1 MSRILKIG
9 MAQLNP
15 IIGDIEGNVAK
26 IVENIRAA
34 CARQIELLIFPEMTI
49 TGYLPQDLLFN
60 RQFIRDNLAGLT
72 RVAQQVPAEMVA
84 IVGFADRNAG
94 NIYNAAALIQ
104 NGAVIGKRY
113 KTLLPNYDVFD
124 EKRYFVSS
132 ESNPPVLV
140 NLNGKSFLLGVEIC
154 EDLWDADSRI
164 KITEQLAADGAELIV
179 NLSASPFEY
188 NKREVRRKLI
198 HDKVKKIKTPFAL
211 VNQIGGQDEFVFD
224 GNSMMLDA
232 AGQVIG
238 WGQEFLETLTIVD
251 IDLDSG
257 LGQPVEVPDICREE
271 SIFNGLVTGVRDYFR
286 KTGCSEAVLGLSGG
300 IDSALVACIAAAAL
314 GNHHVTGV
322 AMPGTY
328 TAEESNA
335 DARLLAENLGIKFL
349 TLPIKTIA
357 TAYDR
362 ELQEIFQGLPSDIT
376 EENIQSRIRG
386 NLLMALANKFG
397 AYVLS
402 TGNKTELALGYCT
415 LYGDMAGALAVISD
429 LSKLDVY
436 AVARYVNANHSRTT
450 IPERIFQRLPSAE
463 LKPDQ
468 VDPFDYNIVSPL
480 VDDIVV
486 YQKSFDELLESGYDE
501 PLVNDILNRI
511 RLAEYKR
518 RQAAPGL
525 KVTGKAFGVGRRF
538 PIINRYKK

>member
-15 IIGDIEGNVAK
+15 VIGDIEGNVAK
-26 IVENIRAA
+26 IVENIHAA
-34 CARQIELLIFPEMTI
+34 CARQIELVIFPEMTI
-49 TGYLPQDLLFN
+49 TGYIPQDLLFN
-60 RQFIRDNLAGLT
+60 RQFISDNLAGLDS
-72 RVAQQVPAEMVA
+72 VAPHVPAEMLV

-104 NGAVIGKRY
+104 NGSVIGKRY

-124 EKRYFVSS
+124 EKRYFISA
-132 ESNPPVLV
+132 ESNSPVPV
-140 NLNGKSFLLGVEIC
+140 NLHGKSFVLGVEIC

-198 HDKVKKIKTPFAL
+198 HDKVKKIKTPFVL
-211 VNQIGGQDEFVFD
+211 VNQVGGQDEFVFD

-232 AGQVIG
+232 AGQIIG
-238 WGQEFLETLTIVD
+238 WGQEFQETLTVVD
-251 IDLDSG
+251 IDLDTG
-257 LGQPVEVPDICREE
+257 LGKPVKVTDICREE
-271 SIFNGLVTGVRDYFR
+271 SIFNGLVTGVRDYFG

-300 IDSALVACIAAAAL
+300 IDSALVACIAVAAL
-314 GNHHVTGV
+314 GNHYVTGV
-322 AMPGTY
+322 AMPGAY

-335 DARLLAENLGIKFL
+335 DAKQLAENLEIKFL
-349 TLPIKTIA
+349 TLPIETIA
-357 TAYDR
+357 AAYDR
-362 ELQEIFQGLPSDIT
+362 ELQEIFQGLSTDIT

-436 AVARYVNANHSRTT
+436 AVARYVNNTNDRAI
-450 IPERIFQRLPSAE
+450 IPARIFRRAPSAE
-463 LKPDQ
+463 LKANQ
-468 VDPFDYNIVSPL
+468 VDPFDYNIVSLL
-480 VDDIVV
+480 VDEIIVH
-486 YQKSFDELLESGYDE
+486 QKSFDELLASGYDQQ
-501 PLVNDILNRI
+501 LVTDIMNRI

>member
-1 MSRILKIG
+1 LSRILKIG

-15 IIGDIEGNVAK
+15 VIGDIEGNVAK
-26 IVENIRAA
+26 IVENIHAA
-34 CARQIELLIFPEMTI
+34 CARQIELVIFPEMTI
-49 TGYLPQDLLFN
+49 TGYIPQDLLFN
-60 RQFIRDNLAGLT
+60 RQFISDNLAGLDS
-72 RVAQQVPAEMVA
+72 VAPHVPAEMLV

-104 NGAVIGKRY
+104 NGSVIGKRY

-124 EKRYFVSS
+124 EKRYFISA
-132 ESNPPVLV
+132 ESNSPVPV
-140 NLNGKSFLLGVEIC
+140 NLHGKSFVLGVEIC

-198 HDKVKKIKTPFAL
+198 HDKVKKIKTPFVL
-211 VNQIGGQDEFVFD
+211 VNQVGGQDEFVFD

-232 AGQVIG
+232 AGQIIG
-238 WGQEFLETLTIVD
+238 WGQEFQETLTVVD
-251 IDLDSG
+251 IDLDTG
-257 LGQPVEVPDICREE
+257 LGKPVKVTDICREE
-271 SIFNGLVTGVRDYFR
+271 SIFNGLVTGVRDYFG

-300 IDSALVACIAAAAL
+300 IDSALVACIAVAAL
-314 GNHHVTGV
+314 GNHYVTGV
-322 AMPGTY
+322 AMPGAY

-335 DARLLAENLGIKFL
+335 DAKQLAENLEIKFL
-349 TLPIKTIA
+349 TLPIETIA
-357 TAYDR
+357 AAYDR
-362 ELQEIFQGLPSDIT
+362 ELQEIFQGLSTDIT

-436 AVARYVNANHSRTT
+436 AVARYVNNTNDRAI
-450 IPERIFQRLPSAE
+450 IPARIFRRAPSAE
-463 LKPDQ
+463 LKANQ
-468 VDPFDYNIVSPL
+468 VDPFDYNIVSLL
-480 VDDIVV
+480 VDEIIVH
-486 YQKSFDELLESGYDE
+486 QKSFDELLASGYDQQ
-501 PLVNDILNRI
+501 LVTDIMNRI

>member
-1 MSRILKIG
+1 

-15 IIGDIEGNVAK
+15 VIGDIEGNVAK
-26 IVENIRAA
+26 IVENIHAA
-34 CARQIELLIFPEMTI
+34 CARQIELVIFPEMTI
-49 TGYLPQDLLFN
+49 TGYIPQDLLFN
-60 RQFIRDNLAGLT
+60 RQFISDNLAGLDS
-72 RVAQQVPAEMVA
+72 VAPHVPAEMLV

-104 NGAVIGKRY
+104 NGSVIGKRY

-124 EKRYFVSS
+124 EKRYFISA
-132 ESNPPVLV
+132 ESNSPVPV
-140 NLNGKSFLLGVEIC
+140 NLHGKSFVLGVEIC

-198 HDKVKKIKTPFAL
+198 HDKVKKIKTPFVL
-211 VNQIGGQDEFVFD
+211 VNQVGGQDEFVFD

-232 AGQVIG
+232 AGQIIG
-238 WGQEFLETLTIVD
+238 WGQEFQETLTVVD
-251 IDLDSG
+251 IDLDTG
-257 LGQPVEVPDICREE
+257 LGKPVKVTDICREE
-271 SIFNGLVTGVRDYFR
+271 SIFNGLVTGVRDYFG

-300 IDSALVACIAAAAL
+300 IDSALVACIAVAAL
-314 GNHHVTGV
+314 GNHYVTGV
-322 AMPGTY
+322 AMPGAY

-335 DARLLAENLGIKFL
+335 DAKQLAENLEIKFL
-349 TLPIKTIA
+349 TLPIETIA
-357 TAYDR
+357 AAYDR
-362 ELQEIFQGLPSDIT
+362 ELQEIFQGLSTDIT

-436 AVARYVNANHSRTT
+436 AVARYVNNTNDRAI
-450 IPERIFQRLPSAE
+450 IPARIFRRAPSAE
-463 LKPDQ
+463 LKANQ
-468 VDPFDYNIVSPL
+468 VDPFDYNIVSLL
-480 VDDIVV
+480 VDEIIVH
-486 YQKSFDELLESGYDE
+486 QKSFDELLASGYDQQ
-501 PLVNDILNRI
+501 LVTDIMNRI

>member
-1 MSRILKIG
+1 MSRILKTG

-15 IIGDIEGNVAK
+15 VIGDIEGNVAK
-26 IVENIRAA
+26 IVENIHAA

-49 TGYLPQDLLFN
+49 TGYIPQDLLFN
-60 RQFIRDNLAGLT
+60 RQFISDNLAGLDS
-72 RVAQQVPAEMVA
+72 VAPHVPAEMLV

-104 NGAVIGKRY
+104 NGSVIGKRY

-124 EKRYFVSS
+124 EKRYFISA
-132 ESNPPVLV
+132 ESNSPVPV
-140 NLNGKSFLLGVEIC
+140 NLHGKSFVLGVEIC

-198 HDKVKKIKTPFAL
+198 HDKVKKIKTPFVL
-211 VNQIGGQDEFVFD
+211 VNQVGGQDEFVFD

-232 AGQVIG
+232 AGQIIG
-238 WGQEFLETLTIVD
+238 WGQEFQETLTVVD
-251 IDLDSG
+251 IDLDTG
-257 LGQPVEVPDICREE
+257 LGQPVKVTDICREE
-271 SIFNGLVTGVRDYFR
+271 SIFNGLVTGVRDYFG

-300 IDSALVACIAAAAL
+300 IDSALVACIAVAAL

-322 AMPGTY
+322 AMPGAY

-335 DARLLAENLGIKFL
+335 DAKQLAENLGIKFL
-349 TLPIKTIA
+349 TLPIETVA
-357 TAYDR
+357 AAYSR
-362 ELQEIFQGLPSDIT
+362 ELQGIFQGLSSDIT

-436 AVARYVNANHSRTT
+436 AVAHYVNRKHYREI
-450 IPERIFQRLPSAE
+450 IPARIFRRAPSAE
-463 LKPDQ
+463 LKANQ

-480 VDDIVV
+480 VDKIIVH
-486 YQKSFDELLESGYDE
+486 QKSFDELLASGYDQQ
-501 PLVNDILNRI
+501 LVTDIMNRI

>member
-26 IVENIRAA
+26 IIEKIREAQ
-34 CARQIELLIFPEMTI
+34 RLQIELLIFPEMTI

-60 RQFIRDNLAGLT
+60 RQFICDNLAGLNS
-72 RVAQQVPAEMVA
+72 VARHVSAEMIA
-84 IVGFADRNAG
+84 IVGFADQSG
-94 NIYNAAALIQ
+94 TNIYNAAALIQ
-104 NGAVIGKRY
+104 NGSIIAKRY

-124 EKRYFVSS
+124 EKRYFVSA
-132 ESNPPVLV
+132 ESNTPVPV
-140 NLNGKSFLLGVEIC
+140 KINGKSLLLGVEIC
-154 EDLWDADSRI
+154 EDLWDADSKV
-164 KITEQLAADGAELIV
+164 KITEQLAAGGAELIV

-198 HDKVKKIKTPFAL
+198 HDKVTKIKTPFVL

-232 AGQVIG
+232 AGRIIG
-238 WGQEFLETLTIVD
+238 WGDEFQETLTVVD
-251 IDLDSG
+251 INPDSG
-257 LGQPVEVPDICREE
+257 LGQPVAVPNICREE

-286 KTGCSEAVLGLSGG
+286 KTGCNEAILGLSGG
-300 IDSALVACIAAAAL
+300 IDSALVACIAVAAL
-314 GNHHVTGV
+314 GSQHVTGV
-322 AMPGTY
+322 AMPGAY
-328 TAEESNA
+328 TAAESNT

-349 TLPIKTIA
+349 TLPIETVA
-357 TAYDR
+357 AAYDR
-362 ELQEIFQGLPSDIT
+362 ELHGVFRGLPSDIT

-386 NLLMALANKFG
+386 NLLMALANKFR

-436 AVARYVNANHSRTT
+436 AVARYVNNINDRAI
-450 IPERIFQRLPSAE
+450 IPERIFRRAPSAE
-463 LKPDQ
+463 LKAGQ
-468 VDPFDYNIVSPL
+468 VDPFDYEIVSPL
-480 VDDIVV
+480 VDEIIVH
-486 YQKSFDELLESGYDE
+486 QKSFDELLASGYD
-501 PLVNDILNRI
+501 PQLVSDIMNRI

>member
-26 IVENIRAA
+26 IIGKVREAQRL
-34 CARQIELLIFPEMTI
+34 QIELLIFPEMTI

-60 RQFIRDNLAGLT
+60 RQFISDNLAGLDS
-72 RVAQQVPAEMVA
+72 VAPQVPADMLV
-84 IVGFADRNAG
+84 IVGFADQSGR

-104 NGAVIGKRY
+104 NGSIIAKRY

-124 EKRYFVSS
+124 EKRYFVSA
-132 ESNPPVLV
+132 ESNDPVPV
-140 NLNGKSFLLGVEIC
+140 TVNGKSLLLGVEIC
-154 EDLWDADSRI
+154 EDLWDADSRV
-164 KITEQLAADGAELIV
+164 KITEQLAAGGAELIV

-198 HDKVKKIKTPFAL
+198 HDKVTKIKTPFVL

-232 AGQVIG
+232 AGRIVG
-238 WGQEFLETLTIVD
+238 WGGEFQETLAVVD
-251 IDLDSG
+251 INLDTG
-257 LGQPVEVPDICREE
+257 LGQPVAVPDICREE
-271 SIFNGLVTGVRDYFR
+271 SIFNGLVTGVRDYFQ

-300 IDSALVACIAAAAL
+300 IDSALVACIASAAL
-314 GNHHVTGV
+314 GNQHVTGV
-322 AMPGTY
+322 AMPGAY
-328 TAEESNA
+328 TAAESNT
-335 DARLLAENLGIKFL
+335 DAKLLAENLGIKFL
-349 TLPIKTIA
+349 TLPIDTIA
-357 TAYDR
+357 AAYDR
-362 ELQEIFQGLPSDIT
+362 ELQGIFKGLPSDIT

-429 LSKLDVY
+429 LSKLEVY
-436 AVARYVNANHSRTT
+436 AVARHVNKKNDREI
-450 IPERIFQRLPSAE
+450 IPERIFRRAPSAE
-463 LKPDQ
+463 LRAGQ
-468 VDPFDYNIVSPL
+468 VDPFDYDIVSPL
-480 VDDIVV
+480 VDEIIIH
-486 YQKSFDELLESGYDE
+486 QKSFDELLASGYDQQ
-501 PLVNDILNRI
+501 LVSDIMNRI